1 MIGGVDISIPT
12 KTGALSLEAAVRVVR
27 QFWIDAVYENGETGE
42 RYPRFED
49 IPFGKLDEVFI
60 YRDSGAADVWEEKGA
75 VPEAFNSMVHLIS
88 DDDTLTLVVD
98 GMNLE
103 MEQLSDAIRSQ
114 LADDILHDPAFKE
127 AA

>member
-60 YRDSGAADVWEEKGA
+60 YRDPSAANVWEEKGQFRKLSI
-75 VPEAFNSMVHLIS
+75 PWCIS
-88 DDDTLTLVVD
+88 FRTRTRLR
-98 GMNLE
+98 
-103 MEQLSDAIRSQ
+103 LSWTG
-114 LADDILHDPAFKE
+114 
-127 AA
+127 